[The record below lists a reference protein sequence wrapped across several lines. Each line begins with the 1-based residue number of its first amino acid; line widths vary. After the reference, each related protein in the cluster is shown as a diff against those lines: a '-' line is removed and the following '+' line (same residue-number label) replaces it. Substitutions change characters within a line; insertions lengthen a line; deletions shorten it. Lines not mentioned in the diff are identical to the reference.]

1 MQQVTDH
8 HRCHLDLRHDLCKD
22 KIRSSTRTRF
32 HSQLATPKTMLGST
46 SRALA
51 MPTTALRSRGL
62 ATDSSPRKIVLVGAG
77 FLASYIAR
85 ALIADPR
92 NRVLLVSRNPKPSMS
107 CLLLIFSVWIDLYKS
122 QCGFTSSLVLSL
134 SAKTAVYD
142 KLSHLGSQILPPQSA
157 DITDPSSLN
166 PVLKDASAVVS
177 LVGVLVGNAKVME
190 KVQKEG
196 AENVAKAAREEGVGR
211 VVMIS
216 AIGADSMGVT
226 P

>member
-1 MQQVTDH
+1 
-8 HRCHLDLRHDLCKD
+8 
-22 KIRSSTRTRF
+22 
-32 HSQLATPKTMLGST
+32 
-46 SRALA
+46 
-51 MPTTALRSRGL
+51 MPTAALRSRGL

-107 CLLLIFSVWIDLYKS
+107 FLLLIFSVWIDLYKN

>member
-1 MQQVTDH
+1 
-8 HRCHLDLRHDLCKD
+8 
-22 KIRSSTRTRF
+22 
-32 HSQLATPKTMLGST
+32 
-46 SRALA
+46 
-51 MPTTALRSRGL
+51 
-62 ATDSSPRKIVLVGAG
+62 
-77 FLASYIAR
+77 
-85 ALIADPR
+85 
-92 NRVLLVSRNPKPSMS
+92 
-107 CLLLIFSVWIDLYKS
+107 
-122 QCGFTSSLVLSL
+122 
-134 SAKTAVYD
+134 VYD

>member
-1 MQQVTDH
+1 M
-8 HRCHLDLRHDLCKD
+8 
-22 KIRSSTRTRF
+22 
-32 HSQLATPKTMLGST
+32 
-46 SRALA
+46 
-51 MPTTALRSRGL
+51 
-62 ATDSSPRKIVLVGAG
+62 
-77 FLASYIAR
+77 
-85 ALIADPR
+85 
-92 NRVLLVSRNPKPSMS
+92 
-107 CLLLIFSVWIDLYKS
+107 
-122 QCGFTSSLVLSL
+122 
-134 SAKTAVYD
+134 YD

>member
-1 MQQVTDH
+1 M
-8 HRCHLDLRHDLCKD
+8 
-22 KIRSSTRTRF
+22 
-32 HSQLATPKTMLGST
+32 
-46 SRALA
+46 
-51 MPTTALRSRGL
+51 
-62 ATDSSPRKIVLVGAG
+62 
-77 FLASYIAR
+77 
-85 ALIADPR
+85 
-92 NRVLLVSRNPKPSMS
+92 
-107 CLLLIFSVWIDLYKS
+107 
-122 QCGFTSSLVLSL
+122 
-134 SAKTAVYD
+134 YD

-157 DITDPSSLN
+157 DITDPASLN

-196 AENVAKAAREEGVGR
+196 AENVAKAARQEGVGR